1 MLIAPSEGTW
11 TLQTSHPTWLQPVGS
26 PAVTPYALIFPEGSL
41 ISPNTWLPTGRR
53 KLMIEPIVM
62 PSLEHCGVPI
72 LTDMASQ
79 ELGRKSRAAMK
90 ERIGTTKGL
99 IAESM

>member
-1 MLIAPSEGTW
+1 
-11 TLQTSHPTWLQPVGS
+11 
-26 PAVTPYALIFPEGSL
+26 
-41 ISPNTWLPTGRR
+41 
-53 KLMIEPIVM
+53 MIEPIVM
-62 PSLEHCGVPI
+62 PSLEHCGVPV

-90 ERIGTTKGL
+90 ERVGTTKDL